1 MDLSVLLSTRD
12 RAPLLAGVLE
22 HLCRQEGLDG
32 VRWEV
37 LVVDNGSTDGTPD
50 VLARF
55 AQRLPLVALREP
67 RAGKSLALN
76 RALESARGE
85 LLVFTDDD
93 VEPVPRWLAEYL
105 AASRRWPDHIVFGGP
120 IRPLYPPEMPGWMRK
135 LADDQPHY
143 AAPAFG
149 HLLLDQEEG
158 QMNML
163 PFGGNWAV
171 RAQAMSGVRFRVDSG
186 PEGAVGEDTDIM
198 LRLIRDKLLPVY
210 VPAAGLGHVI
220 RADQVQVPALLGR
233 AYRMGRGD
241 LLIFTETVGLPL
253 QSIWKHRLQL
263 LLAKTLYLF
272 ASLRGPAA
280 RLMAGVGVD
289 YLRGYLFERRRL
301 VARRAAASRPAPAT
315 GETEA
320 PRGPAGAA
328 SS

>member
-12 RAPLLAGVLE
+12 RAPLLTDMLE

-32 VRWEV
+32 VRWEL

-55 AQRLPLVALREP
+55 AERLPLVALREP

-76 RALESARGE
+76 RALESVRGE

-93 VEPVPRWLAEYL
+93 VKPVPRWLAEYL
-105 AASRRWPDHIVFGGP
+105 AASRRWPEHGIFGGP
-120 IRPLYPPEMPGWMRK
+120 ILPLYPPEMPGWMRK
-135 LADDQPHY
+135 LADDRPNY

-149 HLLLDQEEG
+149 RFLLDQEEG
-158 QMNML
+158 RMKEL

-171 RAQAMSGVRFRVDSG
+171 RAQAMSGVRFRTDTG
-186 PEGAVGEDTDIM
+186 PEGAVGEDTDIL
-198 LRLIRDKLLPVY
+198 LRLSRDQFAPIY

-233 AYRMGRGD
+233 AHRLGRGN
-241 LLIFTETVGLPL
+241 LIVFTETLGLPL
-253 QSIWKHRLQL
+253 ESIWKHRLQL

-272 ASLRGPAA
+272 ASLGGPAV
-280 RLMAGVGVD
+280 RLVAGAEVE

-301 VARRAAASRPAPAT
+301 VARRAAAS
-315 GETEA
+315 
-320 PRGPAGAA
+320 
-328 SS
+328 S